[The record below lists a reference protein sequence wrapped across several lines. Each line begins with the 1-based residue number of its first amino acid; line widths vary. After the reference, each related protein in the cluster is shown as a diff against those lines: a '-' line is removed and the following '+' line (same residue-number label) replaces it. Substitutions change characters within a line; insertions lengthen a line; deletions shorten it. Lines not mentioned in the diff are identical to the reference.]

1 MSNDRKKTFYIAQI
15 NDNALNDDESVQE
28 KELEKLFNRR
38 NRNKKDIVEV
48 ENTIEQT
55 KPTFVPVPEPVEEMK
70 LNDIPRYNQVI
81 EEEKKVD
88 SKDKNYFVS
97 PILGRHE
104 DSEYVDNSRGTSTGT
119 RRYDGYRK
127 RTYTTKEEAKEK
139 YNRNYNE
146 YGVYDT
152 EQYLEI
158 LETGKVSDRKVKQV
172 EKTRV
177 IEPRR
182 VIEEEII
189 NDEIIEEDIIIEKPK
204 PLQQEYVEEVQAP
217 KIVKKPTS
225 RKKFSL
231 PPLNLLNKEAIKSS
245 QSDEWA
251 KSQAELINQ
260 TFRDFSYGGEVAGW
274 IQGPTVTQFLIAIK
288 PGTNVNKIRTFEK
301 DLLLKLAAT
310 SIRIQDPIPGK
321 SYAGVEIPNQS
332 RSKVLLGNLVNNPKF
347 LNDSHPLYA
356 ALGLDIGGEEV
367 YVDVDKMPHGLFAG
381 TTGSGKSVCMN
392 SILVSLLYRNTP
404 EQLRLILIDPKMV
417 EFACFDEIPHLAL
430 PVISDPK
437 RASAALRW
445 ATEEMDKRF
454 SIFKS
459 CHVRNLEGYNEYVSE
474 NGGMIMPSIV
484 IAIDELAD
492 LMNVAAAEVEGNIQR
507 LTAKARAAGIH
518 LLVATQRPSTD
529 IIRGSI
535 KNNIPVRVAL
545 KVASFTDSNTIIDH
559 GGAEKL
565 LGYGDMLYVDH
576 NGERRLQGCF
586 LSDSEMTK
594 ITNFLRDQGP
604 VSYLIDESD
613 LDDKNSGYV
622 VAGADEGDDL
632 FNEIALYAVRNKTA
646 SINRIMQVFNISFNR
661 ATRLFTQFEE
671 LGIVSGTVKGKQ
683 REILVTE
690 DELKDILNG

>member
-15 NDNALNDDESVQE
+15 DDTAMNDDEKTQE
-28 KELEKLFNRR
+28 QELEKIFNRR
-38 NRNKKDIVEV
+38 NRNKKDAVVESQV
-48 ENTIEQT
+48 IEEVNTYHANNAPQ
-55 KPTFVPVPEPVEEMK
+55 EEMR
-70 LNDIPRYNQVI
+70 LSGIPQYNQVI
-81 EEEKKVD
+81 EETPRVEPKER
-88 SKDKNYFVS
+88 NYFVS
-97 PILGRHE
+97 PILGRQAENEH
-104 DSEYVDNSRGTSTGT
+104 YDNSRGAKTGT

-127 RTYTTKEEAKEK
+127 KTYTNQDETKEK

-152 EQYLEI
+152 EQYREI
-158 LETGKVSDRKVKQV
+158 LETGTVSDRKVKVVEPVRNDTPKEQPVERKQV
-172 EKTRV
+172 APK
-177 IEPRR
+177 IEYNTEEY
-182 VIEEEII
+182 IEESVV
-189 NDEIIEEDIIIEKPK
+189 EEVKPK
-204 PLQQEYVEEVQAP
+204 P
-217 KIVKKPTS
+217 IKKPTT
-225 RKKFSL
+225 RKKFNL
-231 PPLNLLNKEAIKSS
+231 PPLSLLNKEPIKSS

-251 KSQAELINQ
+251 KAQAELINQ
-260 TFRDFSYGGEVAGW
+260 TFKDFSYGGEVAGW

-347 LNDSHPLYA
+347 LNDQHPLYA

-454 SIFKS
+454 GIFKS

-594 ITNFLRDQGP
+594 ITNYLRDQGP
-604 VSYLIDESD
+604 VSYLLDESD
-613 LDDKNSGYV
+613 LDEKNTGYV
-622 VAGADEGDDL
+622 TTGADDGDDL
-632 FNEIALYAVRNKTA
+632 FDEIALYAVRNKTA

-661 ATRLFTQFEE
+661 ANRLFTQFEE

-683 REILVTE
+683 REILVSE

>member
-15 NDNALNDDESVQE
+15 NDNALNDDESTQE

-38 NRNKKDIVEV
+38 NRNKKDIVEI
-48 ENTIEQT
+48 ENTIDNS
-55 KPTFVPVPEPVEEMK
+55 KNTFRPVAEPVDEMR
-70 LNDIPRYNQVI
+70 LNDIPRHNQVVV
-81 EEEKKVD
+81 EELVSD

-104 DSEYVDNSRGTSTGT
+104 DSEYVDNSRATNTGT

-127 RTYTTKEEAKEK
+127 RTYTTKEEAKAK

-158 LETGKVSDRKVKQV
+158 LETGKVSDRKVQPKV
-172 EKTRV
+172 ESRPIKKEPV
-177 IEPRR
+177 IEKKY
-182 VIEEEII
+182 IEEEII
-189 NDEIIEEDIIIEKPK
+189 VEDPQPIKH
-204 PLQQEYVEEVQAP
+204 EYVEEVVTP
-217 KIVKKPTS
+217 KVIKKSTS
-225 RKKFSL
+225 RKKFNL
-231 PPLNLLNKEAIKSS
+231 PPLNLLNKEPIKSS

-251 KSQAELINQ
+251 KSQAALINQ
-260 TFRDFSYGGEVAGW
+260 TFQDFSYGGEVAGW

-594 ITNFLRDQGP
+594 ITNYLRDQGP

-613 LDDKNSGYV
+613 LDDKNAGYV

-632 FNEIALYAVRNKTA
+632 FDEIALYAVRNKTA

-683 REILVTE
+683 REILVSE

>member
-15 NDNALNDDESVQE
+15 NDTAMNDDEQIQE
-28 KELEKLFNRR
+28 KELERIFNRR
-38 NRNKKDIVEV
+38 NRNKKDVVVDSPVIEEV
-48 ENTIEQT
+48 NTYQT
-55 KPTFVPVPEPVEEMK
+55 NNTPQEEMK
-70 LNDIPRYNQVI
+70 LSGIPQYNQVI
-81 EEEKKVD
+81 EETPRVEPKER
-88 SKDKNYFVS
+88 NYFVS
-97 PILGRHE
+97 PILGRQVENEH
-104 DSEYVDNSRGTSTGT
+104 YDNSRGAKTGT

-127 RTYTTKEEAKEK
+127 KTYPTQDEAKEK

-152 EQYLEI
+152 EQYREI
-158 LETGKVSDRKVKQV
+158 LETGTVSDRKVQV
-172 EKTRV
+172 VEPV
-177 IEPRR
+177 IEDTPKEQPVVRKP
-182 VIEEEII
+182 VAPKIEYNTEEYIEEEVL
-189 NDEIIEEDIIIEKPK
+189 EEEKPK
-204 PLQQEYVEEVQAP
+204 P
-217 KIVKKPTS
+217 IKKPTT
-225 RKKFSL
+225 RKKFNL
-231 PPLNLLNKEAIKSS
+231 PPLSLLNKEPIKSS

-251 KSQAELINQ
+251 KAQAELINQ
-260 TFRDFSYGGEVAGW
+260 TFKDFSYGGEVAGW

-347 LNDSHPLYA
+347 LNDQHPLYA

-454 SIFKS
+454 GIFKS

-594 ITNFLRDQGP
+594 ITNYLRDQGP
-604 VSYLIDESD
+604 VSYLLDESD
-613 LDDKNSGYV
+613 LDEKNTGYV
-622 VAGADEGDDL
+622 TTGADDGDDL
-632 FNEIALYAVRNKTA
+632 FDEIALYAVRNKTA

-661 ATRLFTQFEE
+661 ANRLFTQFEE

-683 REILVTE
+683 REILVSE

>member
-15 NDNALNDDESVQE
+15 NDTAMNDDEKTQE
-28 KELEKLFNRR
+28 QELEKIFNRR
-38 NRNKKDIVEV
+38 NRNKKDVVVESQV
-48 ENTIEQT
+48 IEEVNTYHANNAPQ
-55 KPTFVPVPEPVEEMK
+55 EEMR
-70 LNDIPRYNQVI
+70 LSGIPQYNQVI
-81 EEEKKVD
+81 EETPRVEPKER
-88 SKDKNYFVS
+88 NYFVS
-97 PILGRHE
+97 PILGRQAENEH
-104 DSEYVDNSRGTSTGT
+104 YDNSRGAKTGT

-127 RTYTTKEEAKEK
+127 KTYTNQDETKEK

-152 EQYLEI
+152 EQYREI
-158 LETGKVSDRKVKQV
+158 LETGTVSDRKVKVVEPVRNDTPKEQPVERKQV
-172 EKTRV
+172 APK
-177 IEPRR
+177 IEYNTEEY
-182 VIEEEII
+182 IEESVV
-189 NDEIIEEDIIIEKPK
+189 EEVKPK
-204 PLQQEYVEEVQAP
+204 P
-217 KIVKKPTS
+217 IKKPTT
-225 RKKFSL
+225 RKKFNL
-231 PPLNLLNKEAIKSS
+231 PPLSLLNKEPIKSS

-251 KSQAELINQ
+251 KAQAELINQ
-260 TFRDFSYGGEVAGW
+260 TFKDFSYGGEVAGW

-347 LNDSHPLYA
+347 LNDQHPLYA

-454 SIFKS
+454 GIFKS

-594 ITNFLRDQGP
+594 ITNYLRDQGP
-604 VSYLIDESD
+604 VSYLLDESD
-613 LDDKNSGYV
+613 LDEKNTGYV
-622 VAGADEGDDL
+622 TTGADDGDDL
-632 FNEIALYAVRNKTA
+632 FDEIALYAVRNKTA

-661 ATRLFTQFEE
+661 ANRLFTQFEE

-683 REILVTE
+683 REILVSE

>member
-15 NDNALNDDESVQE
+15 NDITNNDDEKVQE
-28 KELEKLFNRR
+28 QELEKIFNRR
-38 NRNKKDIVEV
+38 NRNKKDVVVESPVV
-48 ENTIEQT
+48 EEVNTY
-55 KPTFVPVPEPVEEMK
+55 PTNNDSQEEMK
-70 LNDIPRYNQVI
+70 LSGIPQYNQVI
-81 EEEKKVD
+81 EETPRVEPKGR
-88 SKDKNYFVS
+88 NYFVS
-97 PILGRHE
+97 PILGRQVENEH
-104 DSEYVDNSRGTSTGT
+104 YDNSRGTKTGT

-127 RTYTTKEEAKEK
+127 KTYTTQEEAREK

-158 LETGKVSDRKVKQV
+158 LETGTVSDRKVQV
-172 EKTRV
+172 AEPV
-177 IEPRR
+177 IKEVPKEQP
-182 VIEEEII
+182 VVKKAAAPKIEYNTEEYIEEEVIQ
-189 NDEIIEEDIIIEKPK
+189 EVKPK
-204 PLQQEYVEEVQAP
+204 P
-217 KIVKKPTS
+217 IKKPTT
-225 RKKFSL
+225 RKKFNL
-231 PPLNLLNKEAIKSS
+231 PPLSLLNKEAIKSS

-251 KSQAELINQ
+251 KTQAELINQ

-301 DLLLKLAAT
+301 DLLLKLAAN

-347 LNDSHPLYA
+347 LNDQHPLYA

-454 SIFKS
+454 GIFKS

-594 ITNFLRDQGP
+594 ITNYLRDQGP
-604 VSYLIDESD
+604 VSYLLDESD
-613 LDDKNSGYV
+613 LDEKNTGYV
-622 VAGADEGDDL
+622 TTGADDGDDL
-632 FNEIALYAVRNKTA
+632 FDEIALYAVRNKTA

-661 ATRLFTQFEE
+661 ANRLFTQFEE

-683 REILVTE
+683 REILVSE

>member
-15 NDNALNDDESVQE
+15 DDTAMNDDEKTQE
-28 KELEKLFNRR
+28 QELEKIFNRR
-38 NRNKKDIVEV
+38 NRNKKDVVVESQV
-48 ENTIEQT
+48 IEEVNTYHANNAPQ
-55 KPTFVPVPEPVEEMK
+55 EEMR
-70 LNDIPRYNQVI
+70 LSGIPQYNQVI
-81 EEEKKVD
+81 EETPRVEPKER
-88 SKDKNYFVS
+88 NYFVS
-97 PILGRHE
+97 PILGRQAENEH
-104 DSEYVDNSRGTSTGT
+104 YDNSRGAKTGT

-127 RTYTTKEEAKEK
+127 KTYTNQDETKEK

-152 EQYLEI
+152 EQYREI
-158 LETGKVSDRKVKQV
+158 LETGTVSDRKVKVVEPVRNDTPKEQPVERKQV
-172 EKTRV
+172 APK
-177 IEPRR
+177 IEYNTEEY
-182 VIEEEII
+182 IEESVV
-189 NDEIIEEDIIIEKPK
+189 EEVKPK
-204 PLQQEYVEEVQAP
+204 P
-217 KIVKKPTS
+217 IKKPTT
-225 RKKFSL
+225 RKKFNL
-231 PPLNLLNKEAIKSS
+231 PPLSLLNKEPIKSS

-251 KSQAELINQ
+251 KAQAELINQ
-260 TFRDFSYGGEVAGW
+260 TFKDFSYGGEVAGW

-347 LNDSHPLYA
+347 LNDQHPLYA

-454 SIFKS
+454 GIFKS

-594 ITNFLRDQGP
+594 ITNYLRDQGP
-604 VSYLIDESD
+604 VSYLLDESD
-613 LDDKNSGYV
+613 LDEKNTGYV
-622 VAGADEGDDL
+622 TTGADDGDDL
-632 FNEIALYAVRNKTA
+632 FDEIALYAVRNKTA

-661 ATRLFTQFEE
+661 ANRLFTQFEE

-683 REILVTE
+683 REILVSE

>member
-15 NDNALNDDESVQE
+15 DDTAMNDDEKTQE
-28 KELEKLFNRR
+28 QELEKIFNRR
-38 NRNKKDIVEV
+38 NRNKKDVVVESQV
-48 ENTIEQT
+48 IEEVNTYHANNAPQ
-55 KPTFVPVPEPVEEMK
+55 EEMR
-70 LNDIPRYNQVI
+70 LSGIPQYNQVI
-81 EEEKKVD
+81 EETPRVEPKER
-88 SKDKNYFVS
+88 NYFVS
-97 PILGRHE
+97 PILGRQAENEH
-104 DSEYVDNSRGTSTGT
+104 YDNSRGAKTGT

-127 RTYTTKEEAKEK
+127 KTYTNQDETKEK

-152 EQYLEI
+152 EQYREI
-158 LETGKVSDRKVKQV
+158 LETGTVSDRKVKVVEPVRNDKPKEQPVERKQV
-172 EKTRV
+172 APK
-177 IEPRR
+177 IEYNTEEY
-182 VIEEEII
+182 IEESVV
-189 NDEIIEEDIIIEKPK
+189 EEVKPK
-204 PLQQEYVEEVQAP
+204 P
-217 KIVKKPTS
+217 IKKPTT
-225 RKKFSL
+225 RKKFNL
-231 PPLNLLNKEAIKSS
+231 PPLSLLNKEPIKSS

-251 KSQAELINQ
+251 KAQAELINQ
-260 TFRDFSYGGEVAGW
+260 TFKDFSYGGEVAGW

-347 LNDSHPLYA
+347 LNDPHPLYA

-454 SIFKS
+454 GIFKS

-594 ITNFLRDQGP
+594 ITNYLRDQGP
-604 VSYLIDESD
+604 VSYLLDESD
-613 LDDKNSGYV
+613 LDEKNTGYV
-622 VAGADEGDDL
+622 TTGADDGDDL
-632 FNEIALYAVRNKTA
+632 FDEIALYAVRNKTA

-661 ATRLFTQFEE
+661 ANRLFTQFEE

-683 REILVTE
+683 REILVSE

>member
-15 NDNALNDDESVQE
+15 DDTTNNDDEKVQE
-28 KELEKLFNRR
+28 QELEKIFNRR
-38 NRNKKDIVEV
+38 NRNKKDVVVESPVV
-48 ENTIEQT
+48 EEVNTY
-55 KPTFVPVPEPVEEMK
+55 PTNNDSQEEMK
-70 LNDIPRYNQVI
+70 LSGIPQYNQVI
-81 EEEKKVD
+81 EETPRVEPKGR
-88 SKDKNYFVS
+88 NYFVS
-97 PILGRHE
+97 PILGRQAENEH
-104 DSEYVDNSRGTSTGT
+104 YDNSRGTKTGT

-127 RTYTTKEEAKEK
+127 KTYTTQEEAREK

-158 LETGKVSDRKVKQV
+158 LETGTVSDRKVQV
-172 EKTRV
+172 AEPV
-177 IEPRR
+177 IKEVPKEQP
-182 VIEEEII
+182 VVKKAAAPQIEYNTEEYIEEEVIQ
-189 NDEIIEEDIIIEKPK
+189 EVKPK
-204 PLQQEYVEEVQAP
+204 P
-217 KIVKKPTS
+217 IKKPTT
-225 RKKFSL
+225 RKKFNL
-231 PPLNLLNKEAIKSS
+231 PPLSLLNKEAIKSS

-251 KSQAELINQ
+251 KTQAELINQ

-301 DLLLKLAAT
+301 DLLLKLAAN

-347 LNDSHPLYA
+347 LNDQHPLYA

-454 SIFKS
+454 GIFKS

-594 ITNFLRDQGP
+594 ITNYLRDQGP
-604 VSYLIDESD
+604 VSYLLDESD
-613 LDDKNSGYV
+613 LDEKNTGYV
-622 VAGADEGDDL
+622 TTGADDGDDL
-632 FNEIALYAVRNKTA
+632 FDEIALYAVRNKTA

-661 ATRLFTQFEE
+661 ANRLFTQFEE

-683 REILVTE
+683 REILVSE

>member
-15 NDNALNDDESVQE
+15 NDTTNNDDEKVQE
-28 KELEKLFNRR
+28 QELEKIFNRR
-38 NRNKKDIVEV
+38 NRNKKDAVVESPVV
-48 ENTIEQT
+48 EEVNTY
-55 KPTFVPVPEPVEEMK
+55 PTNNDSQEEMK
-70 LNDIPRYNQVI
+70 LSGIPQYNQVI
-81 EEEKKVD
+81 EETPRVEPKGR
-88 SKDKNYFVS
+88 NYFVS
-97 PILGRHE
+97 PILGRQVENEH
-104 DSEYVDNSRGTSTGT
+104 YDNSRGTKTGT

-127 RTYTTKEEAKEK
+127 KTYTTQEEAREK

-158 LETGKVSDRKVKQV
+158 LETGTVSDRKVQV
-172 EKTRV
+172 AEPV
-177 IEPRR
+177 IKEVPKEQP
-182 VIEEEII
+182 VVKKAAAPQIEYNTEEYIEEEVIQ
-189 NDEIIEEDIIIEKPK
+189 EVKPK
-204 PLQQEYVEEVQAP
+204 P
-217 KIVKKPTS
+217 IKKPTT
-225 RKKFSL
+225 RKKFNL
-231 PPLNLLNKEAIKSS
+231 PPLSLLNKEAIKSS

-251 KSQAELINQ
+251 KTQAELINQ

-301 DLLLKLAAT
+301 DLLLKLAAN

-347 LNDSHPLYA
+347 LNDQHPLYA

-454 SIFKS
+454 GIFKS

-594 ITNFLRDQGP
+594 ITNYLRDQGP
-604 VSYLIDESD
+604 VSYLLDESD
-613 LDDKNSGYV
+613 LDEKNTGYV
-622 VAGADEGDDL
+622 TTGADDGDDL
-632 FNEIALYAVRNKTA
+632 FDEIALYAVRNKTA

-661 ATRLFTQFEE
+661 ANRLFTQFEE

-683 REILVTE
+683 REILVSE

>member
-15 NDNALNDDESVQE
+15 NDTTNNDDEKVQE
-28 KELEKLFNRR
+28 QELEKIFNRR
-38 NRNKKDIVEV
+38 NRNKKDVVVESPVV
-48 ENTIEQT
+48 EEVNTY
-55 KPTFVPVPEPVEEMK
+55 PTNNDSQEEMK
-70 LNDIPRYNQVI
+70 LSGIPQYNQVI
-81 EEEKKVD
+81 EETPRVEPKGR
-88 SKDKNYFVS
+88 NYFVS
-97 PILGRHE
+97 PILGRQVENEH
-104 DSEYVDNSRGTSTGT
+104 YDNSRGTKTGT

-127 RTYTTKEEAKEK
+127 KTYTTQEEAREK

-158 LETGKVSDRKVKQV
+158 LETGTVSDRKVQV
-172 EKTRV
+172 AEPVIKEVPKEQPVVKKTAAPQ
-177 IEPRR
+177 IEYNTEEY
-182 VIEEEII
+182 IEEEVIQ
-189 NDEIIEEDIIIEKPK
+189 EVKPK
-204 PLQQEYVEEVQAP
+204 P
-217 KIVKKPTS
+217 IKKPTT
-225 RKKFSL
+225 RKKFNL
-231 PPLNLLNKEAIKSS
+231 PPLSLLNKEAIKSS

-251 KSQAELINQ
+251 KTQAELINQ

-301 DLLLKLAAT
+301 DLLLKLAAN

-347 LNDSHPLYA
+347 LNDQHPLYA

-367 YVDVDKMPHGLFAG
+367 YVDIDKMPHGLFAG

-454 SIFKS
+454 GIFKS

-594 ITNFLRDQGP
+594 ITNYLRDQGP
-604 VSYLIDESD
+604 VSYLLDESD
-613 LDDKNSGYV
+613 LDEKNTGYV
-622 VAGADEGDDL
+622 TTGADDGDDL
-632 FNEIALYAVRNKTA
+632 FDEIALYAVRNKTA

-661 ATRLFTQFEE
+661 ANRLFTQFEE

-683 REILVTE
+683 REILVSE

>member
-15 NDNALNDDESVQE
+15 NDTAMNDDEKTQE
-28 KELEKLFNRR
+28 QELEKIFNRR
-38 NRNKKDIVEV
+38 NRNKKDVVVESQV
-48 ENTIEQT
+48 IEEVNTYHANNAPQ
-55 KPTFVPVPEPVEEMK
+55 EEMR
-70 LNDIPRYNQVI
+70 LSGIPQYNQVI
-81 EEEKKVD
+81 EETPRVEPKER
-88 SKDKNYFVS
+88 NYFVS
-97 PILGRHE
+97 PILGRQAENEH
-104 DSEYVDNSRGTSTGT
+104 YDNSRGAKTGT

-127 RTYTTKEEAKEK
+127 KTYTNQDETKEK

-152 EQYLEI
+152 EQYREI
-158 LETGKVSDRKVKQV
+158 LETGTVSDRKVKVVEPVRNDKPKEQPVERKQV
-172 EKTRV
+172 APK
-177 IEPRR
+177 IEYNTEEY
-182 VIEEEII
+182 IEESVV
-189 NDEIIEEDIIIEKPK
+189 EEVKPK
-204 PLQQEYVEEVQAP
+204 P
-217 KIVKKPTS
+217 IKKPTT
-225 RKKFSL
+225 RKKFNL
-231 PPLNLLNKEAIKSS
+231 PPLSLLNKEPIKSS

-251 KSQAELINQ
+251 KAQAELINQ
-260 TFRDFSYGGEVAGW
+260 TFKDFSYGGEVAGW

-347 LNDSHPLYA
+347 LNDQHPLYA

-454 SIFKS
+454 GIFKS

-594 ITNFLRDQGP
+594 ITNYLRDQGP
-604 VSYLIDESD
+604 VSYLLDESD
-613 LDDKNSGYV
+613 LDEKNTGYV
-622 VAGADEGDDL
+622 TTGADDGDDL
-632 FNEIALYAVRNKTA
+632 FDEIALYAVRNKTA

-661 ATRLFTQFEE
+661 ANRLFTQFEE

-683 REILVTE
+683 REILVSE

>member
-15 NDNALNDDESVQE
+15 NDTTNNDDEKVQE
-28 KELEKLFNRR
+28 QELEKIFNRR
-38 NRNKKDIVEV
+38 NRNKKDVVVESPVV
-48 ENTIEQT
+48 EEVNTY
-55 KPTFVPVPEPVEEMK
+55 PTNNDSQEEMK
-70 LNDIPRYNQVI
+70 LSGIPQYNQVI
-81 EEEKKVD
+81 EETPRVEPKGR
-88 SKDKNYFVS
+88 NYFVS
-97 PILGRHE
+97 PILGRQVENEH
-104 DSEYVDNSRGTSTGT
+104 YDNSRGTKTGT

-127 RTYTTKEEAKEK
+127 KTYTTQEEAREK

-158 LETGKVSDRKVKQV
+158 LETGTVSDRKVQV
-172 EKTRV
+172 AEPV
-177 IEPRR
+177 IKEVPKEQP
-182 VIEEEII
+182 VVKKAAAPKIEYNTEEYIEEEVIQ
-189 NDEIIEEDIIIEKPK
+189 EVKPK
-204 PLQQEYVEEVQAP
+204 P
-217 KIVKKPTS
+217 IKKPTTR
-225 RKKFSL
+225 RKFNL
-231 PPLNLLNKEAIKSS
+231 PPLSLLNKEAIKSS

-251 KSQAELINQ
+251 KTQAELINQ

-301 DLLLKLAAT
+301 DLLLKLAAN

-347 LNDSHPLYA
+347 LNDQHPLYA

-367 YVDVDKMPHGLFAG
+367 YVDIDKMPHGLFAG

-454 SIFKS
+454 GIFKS

-594 ITNFLRDQGP
+594 ITNYLRDQGP
-604 VSYLIDESD
+604 VSYLLDESD
-613 LDDKNSGYV
+613 LDEKNTGYV
-622 VAGADEGDDL
+622 TTGADDGDDL
-632 FNEIALYAVRNKTA
+632 FDEIALYAVRNKTA

-661 ATRLFTQFEE
+661 ANRLFTQFEE

-683 REILVTE
+683 REILVSE

>member
-15 NDNALNDDESVQE
+15 DDTAMNDDEKTQE
-28 KELEKLFNRR
+28 QELEKIFNRR
-38 NRNKKDIVEV
+38 NRNKKDVVVESQV
-48 ENTIEQT
+48 IEEVNTYHANNAPQ
-55 KPTFVPVPEPVEEMK
+55 EEMR
-70 LNDIPRYNQVI
+70 LSGIPQYNQVI
-81 EEEKKVD
+81 EETPRVEPKER
-88 SKDKNYFVS
+88 NYFVS
-97 PILGRHE
+97 PILGRQAENEH
-104 DSEYVDNSRGTSTGT
+104 YDNSRGAKTGT

-127 RTYTTKEEAKEK
+127 KTYTNQDETKEK

-152 EQYLEI
+152 EQYREI
-158 LETGKVSDRKVKQV
+158 LETGTVSDRKVKVVEPVRNDTPKEQPVERKQV
-172 EKTRV
+172 APK
-177 IEPRR
+177 IEYNTEEY
-182 VIEEEII
+182 IEERVV
-189 NDEIIEEDIIIEKPK
+189 EEVKPK
-204 PLQQEYVEEVQAP
+204 P
-217 KIVKKPTS
+217 IKKPTT
-225 RKKFSL
+225 RKKFNL
-231 PPLNLLNKEAIKSS
+231 PPLSLLNKEPIKSS

-251 KSQAELINQ
+251 KAQAELINQ
-260 TFRDFSYGGEVAGW
+260 TFKDFSYGGEVAGW

-347 LNDSHPLYA
+347 LNDQHPLYA

-454 SIFKS
+454 GIFKS

-594 ITNFLRDQGP
+594 ITNYLRDQGP
-604 VSYLIDESD
+604 VSYLLDESD
-613 LDDKNSGYV
+613 LDEKNTGYV
-622 VAGADEGDDL
+622 TTGADDGVDL
-632 FNEIALYAVRNKTA
+632 FDEIALYAVRNKTA

-661 ATRLFTQFEE
+661 ANRLFTQFEE

-683 REILVTE
+683 REILVSE